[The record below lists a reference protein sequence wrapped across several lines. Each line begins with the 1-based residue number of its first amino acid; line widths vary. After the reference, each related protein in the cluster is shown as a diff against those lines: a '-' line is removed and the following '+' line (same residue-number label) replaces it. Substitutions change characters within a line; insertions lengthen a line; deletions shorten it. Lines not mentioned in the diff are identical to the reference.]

1 LVELLLL
8 ELVAEV
14 GCHQGGIAGVK
25 HEVIDVEIDLF
36 PDVSKLAI
44 YAVHPLVIGRADQ
57 DESICP
63 GGKVI
68 KQRKIAVKEIA
79 G

>member
-1 LVELLLL
+1 LVQLLLL

-25 HEVIDVEIDLF
+25 HEVIDVEIDFF
-36 PDVSKLAI
+36 PDVSELAI
-44 YAVHPLVIGRADQ
+44 DTVHPLVIGGADQ
-57 DESICP
+57 DEGICP
-63 GGKVI
+63 AGKII
-68 KQRKIAVKEIA
+68 KQCKIAVKKVA